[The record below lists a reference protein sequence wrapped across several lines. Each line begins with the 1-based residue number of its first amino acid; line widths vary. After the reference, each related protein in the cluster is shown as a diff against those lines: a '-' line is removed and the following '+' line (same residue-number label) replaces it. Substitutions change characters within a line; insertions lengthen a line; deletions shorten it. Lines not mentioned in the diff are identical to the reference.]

1 MTRINDD
8 WDTYEYDADQLFQIS
23 KYEMLTKD
31 MSKEKLREMVIVQL
45 KIRLMNE
52 RLEKAQRAVL
62 RNG

>member
-8 WDTYEYDADQLFQIS
+8 WDHYDYDADQLFQIS
-23 KYEMLTKD
+23 KYEMLIKD
-31 MSKEKLREMVIVQL
+31 MPREKLQEMIIVQL

-52 RLEKAQRAVL
+52 KLEKAKDAVL